1 MADDD
6 IIAELD
12 KLKAEKVVSE
22 KTVQIYLS
30 QVRDYVPPV
39 SPLTPHSTKSWSKT
53 QLTLLGVGI
62 VLLSLIVGV
71 LIVHK

>member
-12 KLKAEKVVSE
+12 KLKAQKVVSE
-22 KTVQIYLS
+22 KTAQIYLS
-30 QVRDYVPPV
+30 QVRDFAAQEVQQM
-39 SPLTPHSTKSWSKT
+39 SETPKSWSKGR
-53 QLTLLGVGI
+53 LTMLGIGI
-62 VLLSLIVGV
+62 VLLSLAVGV

>member
-1 MADDD
+1 MAEDD

-22 KTVQIYLS
+22 KTAQIYLS
-30 QVRDYVPPV
+30 QVRDYVPASEPV
-39 SPLTPHSTKSWSKT
+39 IPPASKSWSKG
-53 QLTLLGVGI
+53 QLTALGIGI
-62 VLLSLIVGV
+62 VLLSLVVGV

>member
-12 KLKAEKVVSE
+12 KLKAEKVISE
-22 KTVQIYLS
+22 KTAQIYLS

-39 SPLTPHSTKSWSKT
+39 SPLTPHATKSWSRT
-53 QLTLLGVGI
+53 QLTMLGIGI
-62 VLLSLIVGV
+62 VALALVVGV
-71 LIVHK
+71 LLVHK